1 MAVTYARTRLAAA
14 VLGLAALLSA
24 CTVHKTEVPS
34 LTGPSTLSPNITI
47 AANPDVL
54 PQDGMSSSTVI
65 ITALDNNGQP
75 MANLNLIV
83 DIAVGGVVTDFGRLS
98 SKSVVTDNTGRA
110 PVVYTAPPRPTVI
123 VGSGT
128 TVDIQVTPTG
138 SNFANATP
146 RSTSIQ
152 LVPPGV
158 VSGPASSLVPSF
170 VLPSLNV
177 GDVGVFSAKV
187 IDASGNDATNQ
198 VASFAWNFGDG
209 NTGSGQSV
217 THAYRSI
224 GTFAVTLTITDRFG
238 LTNFVTQSLTVGQGQ
253 LPFATFVTSPAS
265 VSPGQQVFFNASSS
279 TAAPG
284 HFIAGYAWDFGDGAS
299 GSGVTTSHTYQQAG
313 SYAVVLQVTD
323 DVGRQN
329 TNSVTVT
336 VGPGGGGPG
345 PGTGPLTA
353 SFTVTPST
361 PTHGVSALFDGSASR
376 AAAGHQ
382 ITNYEWNWADNTP
395 SSSGLLPV
403 TSHIFAAAGQYVVT
417 LTVTDDQKNVTSLG
431 QLVIVK

>member
-75 MANLNLIV
+75 MANLNLSV

-110 PVVYTAPPRPTVI
+110 PVVYTAPPRPTVV

-128 TVDIQVTPTG
+128 TVNIEVTPVG
-138 SNFANATP
+138 SNFAN
-146 RSTSIQ
+146 STTRFASIQ
-152 LVPPGV
+152 LVPPGGV
-158 VSGPASSLVPSF
+158 TGSSSLRPTF
-170 VLPSLNV
+170 VLPTLNV
-177 GDVGVFSAKV
+177 GDVGVFSGTV
-187 IDASGNDATNQ
+187 VDSNGNDATNQ

-253 LPFATFVTSPAS
+253 LPTATFVDSPAS
-265 VSPGQQVFFNASSS
+265 PSPNQQIFFNASSS

-284 HFIAGYAWDFGDGAS
+284 HFISSYDWDFGDGAPH
-299 GSGVTTSHTYQQAG
+299 GSGVTTSHAYSQAG
-313 SYAVVLQVTD
+313 SYTVVLQVTD
-323 DVGRQN
+323 DAGRQATSN
-329 TNSVTVT
+329 QTVQ
-336 VGPGGGGPG
+336 VGGAGGPG
-345 PGTGPLTA
+345 PGTGPPTV
-353 SFTVTPST
+353 SFNVTPAT
-361 PTHGVSALFDGSASR
+361 PTHGQSALFDGSASR
-376 AAAGHQ
+376 AATGRQ
-382 ITNYEWNWADNTP
+382 ITNYTWHWADSTP
-395 SSSGLLPV
+395 DSSGLIPV
-403 TSHIFAAAGQYVVT
+403 TSHIFSSPNSYLVS
-417 LTVTDDQKNVTSLG
+417 LTVTDDQGNVTSLT
-431 QLVIVK
+431 QLVTVK